1 MESPSIPLL
10 AHANALTNYS
20 GMVTVVRGYPAVR
33 WGRSGMYTPTAAS
46 APRRNIGMAANVHP
60 SPPAKGVKFS
70 TSNTSACVNRAI
82 TGMAGSAAIL
92 PAWVGSCGQE
102 LPAHVLW
109 GRTTTGRCVYSA

>member
-102 LPAHVLW
+102 LPAHARW